1 MRLKRW
7 VARLALVARRMVAW
21 LLLVSWLLVSRAWAM
36 PRRRFGEVAVWGSF
50 SVLEA
55 APPEGSGVRMR
66 RCGLRPWLSE
76 PVRCTRVAD
85 HDGMNGNVVFI
96 SEGVSRSR
104 GEGGAGND
112 DVVERSPERSQV
124 STEMVVLMGGALAI
138 VASFVVRAVA
148 SYLLL

>member
-1 MRLKRW
+1 
-7 VARLALVARRMVAW
+7 
-21 LLLVSWLLVSRAWAM
+21 
-36 PRRRFGEVAVWGSF
+36 
-50 SVLEA
+50 
-55 APPEGSGVRMR
+55 
-66 RCGLRPWLSE
+66 
-76 PVRCTRVAD
+76 
-85 HDGMNGNVVFI
+85 MNGNVVFI